1 MSADELRRRAVEV
14 ISETRDAAMQVA
26 VNLRYRPMYQT
37 GDGFMPAMTAEEIA
51 FSAIEANA
59 QVRALTIAINAI
71 NEVYRR
77 MHQPDDEKIQQPK
90 RVDLY

>member
-1 MSADELRRRAVEV
+1 MSADELRRRSVEV
-14 ISETRDAAMQVA
+14 ISEARDTAMQVA
-26 VNLRYRPMYQT
+26 VNLRYRPLHPT
-37 GDGFMPAMTAEEIA
+37 DGGYMPASTAEEIA

-77 MHQPDDEKIQQPK
+77 MHQPDDDKIQQPK

>member
-1 MSADELRRRAVEV
+1 
-14 ISETRDAAMQVA
+14 MQVA
-26 VNLRYRPMYQT
+26 VNLRYRPMHMT
-37 GDGFMPAMTAEEIA
+37 GKGDYTPAMTAEEIA

-77 MHQPDDEKIQQPK
+77 MHQPDDDKIQQPK